1 MKKDITAD
9 INHTLPVQDCPE
21 EVCPCNAQ
29 GTAYD
34 SPDTAADEPA
44 EEEIPESAADDLRQM
59 SRQKRKSPSQRQM
72 SRQKRKSP
80 SQRRTI

>member
-44 EEEIPESAADDLRQM
+44 EEEIPESAADDLTEEEIPESGR
-59 SRQKRKSPSQRQM
+59 M